1 MRSIAVHAHHVWK
14 ARGRIA
20 GVVLLI
26 ALLLGLVAAASSPSL
41 HLRLCPN
48 ANRPG
53 HHCAVTDFAAGLV
66 EVPVAAV
73 LGLAVLAVVFASV
86 RLPEVLPLA
95 IPLFRLSP
103 SRAPPSA
110 ISFAG

>member
-1 MRSIAVHAHHVWK
+1 MRLNAFNHERLSFS
-14 ARGRIA
+14 RLA
-20 GVVLLI
+20 GVVMLI
-26 ALLLGLVAAASSPSL
+26 ALLLGLVAAASSPTL

-53 HHCAVTDFAAGLV
+53 HHCAVTDFAGGLA
-66 EVPVAAV
+66 EVPVAAA
-73 LGLAVLAVVFASV
+73 LGLVVLAVVFSSV

-95 IPLFRLSP
+95 TPLFRLSP

-110 ISFAG
+110 VSFAG